1 MPNRRLSRFS
11 GPLWITALAVSALT
25 LPLALHQPEA
35 TTSSRNTFTV
45 DELLNT
51 PPSDPCQFF
60 GGENEMVEWF
70 IKMDLEGKLIPMR
83 VPTIFLEDKSDHEE
97 GVHHEEQH
105 FTFMIDNFLPVTL
118 QQMVVILRAQRD
130 NIYELKYAAFL
141 VGDHIELP
149 DIISLM
155 ISRMGGRFDEMMPME
170 EFPTT
175 QGPYGLTKVV
185 PPEGNLD
192 SNVYFALDA
201 GGAPTTA
208 ITCYT
213 QASLAYPNCN
223 MHFRAS
229 GLDVKV
235 EDFKEFFLPRWASIK
250 HDVER
255 FLSCATVFE

>member
-1 MPNRRLSRFS
+1 
-11 GPLWITALAVSALT
+11 
-25 LPLALHQPEA
+25 
-35 TTSSRNTFTV
+35 
-45 DELLNT
+45 
-51 PPSDPCQFF
+51 
-60 GGENEMVEWF
+60 
-70 IKMDLEGKLIPMR
+70 
-83 VPTIFLEDKSDHEE
+83 
-97 GVHHEEQH
+97 
-105 FTFMIDNFLPVTL
+105 
-118 QQMVVILRAQRD
+118 
-130 NIYELKYAAFL
+130 
-141 VGDHIELP
+141 
-149 DIISLM
+149 M

-235 EDFKEFFLPRWASIK
+235 EDFKEFFCLAGQASNMMWS
-250 HDVER
+250 VFYLARR
-255 FLSCATVFE
+255 FLSSAFQAPPSNDKTAPAW